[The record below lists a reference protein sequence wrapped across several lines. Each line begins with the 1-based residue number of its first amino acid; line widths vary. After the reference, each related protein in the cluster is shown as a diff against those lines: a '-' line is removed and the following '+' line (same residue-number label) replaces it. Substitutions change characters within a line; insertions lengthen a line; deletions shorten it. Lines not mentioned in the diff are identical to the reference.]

1 VIMHAAPHR
10 ALVNEALA
18 AAEVRVHRTIRRWA
32 EDEIYLPDG
41 PREGQRFSSAFSPF
55 TGLVLDAFD
64 DPRWR
69 YFILTGSAQNS
80 KSLIGFSIPTLYHLF
95 EIGENVICLVPDDD
109 FAYSLWAE
117 KLRPI
122 IERTS
127 YRELIPTKGR
137 GSRGGKF
144 TFLRFGNGAVLRF
157 ISAVSASRQRGSRGI
172 GHTARVGVCE
182 ELDIVARKTSE
193 SKSKEPGPWKQLQA
207 RTKSYEERAR
217 IYAGSVIHGPKDAA
231 WEEIQKGSGA
241 LIMIRCPHCGVHV
254 FPEREHLQK
263 IALAQDSEEDAR
275 RLGGYTC
282 QACGC
287 VWTENDRAAAIHDPR
302 LVHRGQEVEDGLVV
316 GPAPRVKTFSVRW
329 NDMHRW
335 SNPRAEHNET
345 VLANISAQ
353 EWLAEESQGDEDEQ
367 ALCQHVWA
375 VPWVPSESESDDLS
389 DRNVREKVRV
399 LIPNNRDSEKG
410 RVPADAKYITVYGDV
425 HKRGLYWVARA
436 WWPDARCHTFDY
448 GYHEFHGG
456 KQSENKSIMAGL
468 LDWQEDVLSR
478 GWRDTDDRLRSID
491 AAGADAHWKP
501 DAVFAWVRTANGDK
515 PKGLYHAGEG
525 FGSGHMMRAY
535 KQPKPGKTVIP
546 GQHSHRVYVSDRRAW
561 RLDFD
566 ADYWK
571 RFEHELWLTPA
582 GNPGSVTL
590 FQPRNLK
597 RGHFSYSKHIVA
609 ERWVW
614 EWDAKKGRTGHF
626 EREGSNNHYLDAST
640 GTCVLASWLGVQVV
654 SDSDAQKKVVAS
666 YPERGERHE
675 RLAGRWRIGR

>member
-1 VIMHAAPHR
+1 VIAVARPHR
-10 ALVNEALA
+10 GLVNEALDVA
-18 AAEVRVHRTIRRWA
+18 RVRVHRTIRQWA
-32 EDEIYLPDG
+32 EQEVILPDG
-41 PREGQRFSSAFSPF
+41 PREGQRFSVSFSPF
-55 TGLVLDAFD
+55 TGLVLDAYD
-64 DPRWR
+64 DPRWNS
-69 YFILTGSAQNS
+69 FILTGSAQNS
-80 KSLIGFSIPTLYHLF
+80 KSLIGFSIPTLYHLL
-95 EIGENVICLVPDDD
+95 EMAENVICLVPDTD
-109 FAYSLWAE
+109 FADSVWKE
-117 KLRPI
+117 KLLPI
-122 IERTS
+122 IERTR
-127 YRELIPTKGR
+127 YRDLIPSKGR
-137 GSRGGKF
+137 GSKGGKF
-144 TFLRFGNGAVLRF
+144 VFLRFRNGAVLRF
-157 ISAVSASRQRGSRGI
+157 INAVSAGRKRSGQGI
-172 GHTARVGVCE
+172 GHTARIGVCT
-182 ELDIVARKTSE
+182 ELDIVADMTE
-193 SKSKEPGPWKQLQA
+193 ISKEPGPWKQLQA
-207 RTKSYEERAR
+207 RTKAYEERAR
-217 IYAGSVIHGPKDAA
+217 IYAESVIHGPRDAA
-231 WEEIQKGSGA
+231 WVEIQRGTGA
-241 LIMIRCPHCGVHV
+241 LIMVPCPHCGEYI

-263 IALAQDSEEDAR
+263 IALSQDSEEDAR
-275 RLGGYTC
+275 EKGGYTC
-282 QACGC
+282 QLCGC
-287 VWTENDRAAAIHDPR
+287 VWTENDRAGAVAAP
-302 LVHRGQEVEDGLVV
+302 LMVHRGQEVEGGKLV
-316 GPAPRVKTFSVRW
+316 GQPPRVKLCSVRW

-335 SNPRAEHNET
+335 SNPRAALDQT
-345 VLANISAQ
+345 VVARISGQ
-353 EWLAEESQGDEDEQ
+353 EWQAEESQSDEDEKT
-367 ALCQHVWA
+367 LCQHVWA
-375 VPWVPSESESDDLS
+375 VPWVPSEAESDDLS

-399 LIPNNRDSEKG
+399 LKPNNRDSEKG
-410 RVPADAKYITVYGDV
+410 LVPADAKYITVYGDV

-448 GYHEFHGG
+448 GYHEFHAGR
-456 KQSENKSIMAGL
+456 QSENKSIMAGL

-478 GWRDTDDRLRSID
+478 GWLDTDDRLRSID

-515 PKGLYHAGEG
+515 PKGIYHAGEG

-654 SDSDAQKKVVAS
+654 ADSDAPKKVVAS
-666 YPERGERHE
+666 YPERGERS
-675 RLAGRWRIGR
+675 GGGGWRIGR